1 LRAPSKHG
9 GHGGGDGKLMQST
22 TKSRPLGVT
31 ILNIVGGVFMLFFG
45 TGFIIQGAGLQPLI
59 ESALDLDL
67 SQGGLMNLKPGQA
80 LAPGLGIAFGAV
92 LVPLA
97 IVSFIVAYG
106 LWKGRRWAWP
116 AALVLSITSIVWYAI
131 TIAIIPSNG
140 GRTSGIIIGAVII
153 YYLYRPHVKE
163 YFGRGVR

>member
-1 LRAPSKHG
+1 
-9 GHGGGDGKLMQST
+9 MQSA
-22 TKSRPLGVT
+22 TKSRPRGVT
-31 ILNIVGGVFMLFFG
+31 ITATVNIIGGVFMLFFG

-59 ESALDLDL
+59 ESALGLDL
-67 SQGGLMNLKPGQA
+67 SQGGLMNLKPTQT

-106 LWKGRRWAWP
+106 LRKARRWAWT
-116 AALVLSITSIVWYAI
+116 ATLVLSITSIVWYAI
-131 TIAIIPSNG
+131 TIVIIPSNG

-153 YYLYRPHVKE
+153 YYLYRPHVKA
-163 YFGRGVR
+163 YLGRGVR

>member
-1 LRAPSKHG
+1 
-9 GHGGGDGKLMQST
+9 MQST

-31 ILNIVGGVFMLFFG
+31 ILNVIGGVGMLFFG

-67 SQGGLMNLKPGQA
+67 SQGGVMNLAPGQT
-80 LAPGLGIAFGAV
+80 LAPGLSIALGGV

-106 LWKGRRWAWP
+106 LRKARRWAWT

-140 GRTSGIIIGAVII
+140 GRTVGIIISAVII
-153 YYLYRPHVKE
+153 YYLYRPHVKA
-163 YFGRGVR
+163 YFGRGVRR

>member
-1 LRAPSKHG
+1 
-9 GHGGGDGKLMQST
+9 MQSA

-31 ILNIVGGVFMLFFG
+31 ILNIIGGVGMLFFG

-67 SQGGLMNLKPGQA
+67 SQGGVMNLAPGQA
-80 LAPGLGIAFGAV
+80 LAPGLSIALGGV

-97 IVSFIVAYG
+97 IVSFIVTYG
-106 LWKGRRWAWP
+106 LRKARRWAWT
-116 AALVLSITSIVWYAI
+116 AALVLSITSIVCYAI

-140 GRTSGIIIGAVII
+140 GRTVGIIISAVII
-153 YYLYRPHVKE
+153 YYLYRPHVKA
-163 YFGRGVR
+163 YLGKGVR

>member
-1 LRAPSKHG
+1 
-9 GHGGGDGKLMQST
+9 
-22 TKSRPLGVT
+22 
-31 ILNIVGGVFMLFFG
+31 
-45 TGFIIQGAGLQPLI
+45 
-59 ESALDLDL
+59 
-67 SQGGLMNLKPGQA
+67 MNLAPGQA
-80 LAPGLGIAFGAV
+80 LAPELSIALGGV

-106 LWKGRRWAWP
+106 LRKARRWAWT

-140 GRTSGIIIGAVII
+140 GRTVGIIIGAVII
-153 YYLYRPHVKE
+153 YYLYRPHVKA